1 MCMLLSCNKKK
12 KPTKKLNSPTNHR
25 HHLNWNSTNA
35 WDEMMC
41 SLAGVNTH
49 YQTNCVFLYPC
60 FFNVY
65 YTFCIISYQILKP
78 LLPPLNKKTH
88 SFHYFYSSSFFY
100 ILAVHPNNTI
110 RARAPAKRKKAGPRL
125 VNSYLHDFIFIL
137 FFCLKIFYPYILE
150 YMPGAFIKKFS

>member
-1 MCMLLSCNKKK
+1 
-12 KPTKKLNSPTNHR
+12 
-25 HHLNWNSTNA
+25 
-35 WDEMMC
+35 MC

-88 SFHYFYSSSFFY
+88 SFHYFYSSSFFLHLSRPSKQY
-100 ILAVHPNNTI
+100 HKSKSTSKKKKSWSSFGQQLLA
-110 RARAPAKRKKAGPRL
+110 RF
-125 VNSYLHDFIFIL
+125 YLHFIFLLENIL
-137 FFCLKIFYPYILE
+137 SIYFGIHAGSIYKEIFIDAQIQFKRQFVKKWKYGGNRKLENYLWSTITYPVSR
-150 YMPGAFIKKFS
+150 K